1 MRIEKLSYSYQNK
14 NRTTNVFTNLSY
26 DFKDRGMVFVLGKSG
41 SGKSTLLSVLCGFL
55 KPCEGKII
63 SNLGKP
69 SIVFQ
74 DYCLIEELTVYNNVS
89 LALTM
94 KGERNDELVDKTLKK
109 LGIYELKDK
118 KCLDLSGGQK
128 GRVALART
136 IVESSRLIL
145 CDEPTGALDSKNSI
159 VVMQELKS
167 LSKDSLVICV
177 THNEELAYEYGDIV
191 LRLEEGQLKEEKNE
205 SEWFFKPV
213 EKKESM
219 KGLIRIKELLN
230 INFTLLKKKLGR
242 VICSILAIGFAFSTL
257 CCALSIKNNK
267 ELIAK
272 TIARDFF
279 DYEIVHASE
288 TMTISQANGMKL
300 SKNLSLS
307 DDIIEEI
314 KLVHSIKT
322 YPSLSFFMPSS
333 SIINM
338 SEGKKIAFQIEPSFF
353 ECKVDGDYIGAFIN
367 DQFASLSNKKIGDVI
382 VISGEGRSSMSDDY
396 GESLVFKNDWKI
408 KIVGI
413 HNEIQGFSTPTLM
426 YNYTQVYDYIN
437 KLEFETGIKYLRFA
451 NSSIYKEDVITGYE
465 TIIRCED
472 TFSLNEARKT
482 YFKDRLSLSSRS
494 LSAYESIGGI
504 LNSVTNLASMFLII
518 SIVISLFI
526 EMFSLSTI
534 LSEYRREYAIA
545 LAFSN
550 TRSLRKLYM
559 GIPLIFLFGSL
570 LTFGLFSISLCHLLP
585 YGFNLLGYPNV
596 FIGGLSLPSI
606 FLMIGLISILTII
619 VSYFCYLKLVKGNLV
634 LSLRSKR

>member
-1 MRIEKLSYSYQNK
+1 MKIEKLSYSYQNK
-14 NRTTNVFTNLSY
+14 NRTTNVFNNLSY

-55 KPCEGKII
+55 KPCEGKIV

-74 DYCLIEELTVYNNVS
+74 DYCLIDELSVYDNVA

-94 KGERNDELVDKTLKK
+94 KGERNDELVNKTLKE
-109 LGIYELKDK
+109 LDIYDLKDK

-145 CDEPTGALDSKNSI
+145 CDEPTGALDSKNSV
-159 VVMQELKS
+159 VVMQTLKS

-191 LRLEEGQLKEEKNE
+191 LRLEEGKLKEEKNE
-205 SEWFFKPV
+205 SIGFKLA
-213 EKKESM
+213 ERKESK
-219 KGLIRIKELLN
+219 KGLIHIKDLLK
-230 INFTLLKKKLGR
+230 INSILLKKKLGR

-267 ELIAK
+267 ELIAR
-272 TIARDFF
+272 TIAKDFYAY
-279 DYEIVHASE
+279 DVVHASE
-288 TMTISQANGMKL
+288 TMTISQSNGMKL

-307 DDIIEEI
+307 NDIIEEI
-314 KLVHSIKT
+314 KTVHDIKT
-322 YPSLSFFMPSS
+322 YPSLLFFMPSS
-333 SIINM
+333 SVLNM
-338 SEGKKIAFQIEPSFF
+338 SEGKKIAYQIEPSFF
-353 ECKVDGDYIGAFIN
+353 DCEVDEEYIGAVIN
-367 DQFASLSNKKIGDVI
+367 SQFASLTNKNIGDI
-382 VISGEGRSSMSDDY
+382 IIISGEGRSTMSDDY

-413 HNEIQGFSTPTLM
+413 HEEIQGFSTPTII
-426 YNYTQVYDYIN
+426 YNYMQVYDYIN
-437 KLEFETGIKYLRFA
+437 ELEFKTGINYLSFA
-451 NSSIYKEDVITGYE
+451 NSSKYKEDVITGYE
-465 TIIRCED
+465 TIIKCED
-472 TFSLNEARKT
+472 TLSLNEIRKK

-504 LNSVTNLASMFLII
+504 LNSVTDLASMFLII

-534 LSEYRREYAIA
+534 MSEYKREYAIA
-545 LAFSN
+545 LAFSDKK
-550 TRSLRKLYM
+550 SLRKLYM
-559 GIPLIFLFGSL
+559 GIPLIFMIGSL
-570 LTFGLFSISLCHLLP
+570 LSFILFSIGLSNLLP
-585 YGFNLLGYPNV
+585 YGLNLLGYPNV

-606 FLMIGLISILTII
+606 FIMVGSITILTII
-619 VSYFCYLKLVKGNLV
+619 VSYFCFLKLVKGNLL